1 MVAIVLMSWLCLLIC
16 GMMMIMTS
24 RLASTLTI
32 HCRHAACSCWGGSK
46 GMWWRRSS
54 KNQFVNSNISLLKF
68 ATQRELKPLLTLESS
83 LISKQKMYPTIAII
97 AITIIVTMGTLSMGG
112 WERWPLPVIVFD
124 HYYDHYYYYFDHH
137 YHHNGNP
144 EHENGGLRERWSLP
158 LSVCWSRG
166 LRGSTTL
173 WSLCALCLKHTH
185 TITQSQTHMH
195 ECKVS
200 KGTRP

>member
-1 MVAIVLMSWLCLLIC
+1 MRRQDKWDLIKLCWWVDVNC
-16 GMMMIMTS
+16 VWYSFVGWCRS
-24 RLASTLTI
+24 CSELTMLYFNNI
-32 HCRHAACSCWGGSK
+32 LQACSYICCWGGSK
-46 GMWWRRSS
+46 GKWWRKSS
-54 KNQFVNSNISLLKF
+54 NSHFVNSNICLLKI
-68 ATQRELKPLLTLESS
+68 ATQSELNPLLPQELS
-83 LISKQKMYPTIAII
+83 LILLFLLLSN
-97 AITIIVTMGTLSMGG
+97 ITIIIIITMRHLSTEG
-112 WERWPLPVIVFD
+112 W
-124 HYYDHYYYYFDHH
+124 
-137 YHHNGNP
+137 
-144 EHENGGLRERWSLP
+144 ERWSLP